1 MSAKKHILREIELVG
16 EPGTTYAYVR
26 PADLPGYQTA
36 PERYQA
42 AVNELLR
49 ERLIEGRADAD
60 GRMSIALNAQ
70 RIADVRKA
78 LRPVW
83 ARPTVWAAAAI
94 VLLLGVG
101 LAI

>member
-1 MSAKKHILREIELVG
+1 MSPKKHILRELELVG
-16 EPGTTYAYVR
+16 EPGSTYSYVR
-26 PADLPGYQTA
+26 PADLPGYTTS

-49 ERLIEGRADAD
+49 ERLIEGRSDAE
-60 GRMSIALNAQ
+60 GRMSIALNAH

-78 LRPVW
+78 LRPAWAKPAVW
-83 ARPTVWAAAAI
+83 LAAAI
-94 VLLLGVG
+94 IALGVE